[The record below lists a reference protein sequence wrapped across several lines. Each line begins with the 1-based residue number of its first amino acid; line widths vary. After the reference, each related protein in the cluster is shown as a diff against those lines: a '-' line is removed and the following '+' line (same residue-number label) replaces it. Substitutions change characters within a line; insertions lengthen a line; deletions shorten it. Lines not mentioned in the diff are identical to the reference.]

1 MAVPST
7 PPQDAGHSSQAS
19 RSAVPTRAP
28 DNGEAA
34 HLINLTGGSL
44 VVIGDGDEVRL
55 APLETVELHADRAEA
70 FDDEVIERDPRLDM
84 RDAVPVEAEEK
95 ATAAV
100 GLVSFMGLVAGI
112 AVGVAFGWGWALLA
126 WVVVTTAGVFIS
138 RTVRAVGAGAIAG
151 WLAERALLVLVVA
164 TGFGSALV
172 AAWLGNIGAESPADA
187 FRGVN
192 AVVLFLVGVQA
203 VFLGFA
209 IVFPG
214 LLYFFFERQRAEA
227 LRTRFLLN
235 VFRLD
240 DRLATVPE
248 VEARYGSR
256 MKSLFGEGQS
266 GVLQARRLS
275 PILVCTMVLSVSM
288 VAAFVKLRDPAAA
301 GEGTDAAV
309 GDTLLSVLTPTAE
322 VLPFAFL
329 GAYLYAVNT
338 SLRGYLRGDLR
349 PKAYSQIAG
358 RMLIVVALAALLSAF
373 TSASNATWGQWLVL
387 AAAFFVG
394 LVPNTFI
401 TRMFEVVRQRFT
413 LRADK
418 VGEPQPLTALQGIDL
433 YDRARLEQE
442 GVTNVEALVHGDL
455 IDLMTQTRIPA
466 GRLVD
471 WLDQAVLH
479 LHLPTSGTPA
489 TQATVDDLVARR
501 IRSASHLL
509 EAVGYRLQ
517 PGADGLLEVAPPDA
531 APATGAGLLPAYQHV
546 VEGIAA
552 EPVMRRVMCWKL
564 DRHLADARIDARGR
578 HGDAGA
584 HDASA
589 PTSSVALEQ
598 PPSGASMPAPRTPE
612 APTPS
617 PTPV

>member
-1 MAVPST
+1 MAVPSS
-7 PPQDAGHSSQAS
+7 AGVGQGQRAGAS
-19 RSAVPTRAP
+19 
-28 DNGEAA
+28 EAA
-34 HLINLTGGSL
+34 HLRNLTGGP
-44 VVIGDGDEVRL
+44 VVVQG
-55 APLETVELHADRAEA
+55 T
-70 FDDEVIERDPRLDM
+70 DDEVHLSPLLEVELEAGRVHAFDADVIQRDPRVDM
-84 RDAVPVEAEEK
+84 HSAVPVAAEER

-100 GLVSFMGLVAGI
+100 GLVAFIGLLAGI

-126 WVVVTTAGVFIS
+126 WVAVTTAGVFVS

-151 WLAERALLVLVVA
+151 WLAERALLLLVVVV
-164 TGFGSALV
+164 GFGSALV
-172 AAWLGNIGAESPADA
+172 AAWLGNIGPEAPAAA
-187 FRGVN
+187 FRAET
-192 AVVLFLVGVQA
+192 AVDLFLVLVQA
-203 VFLGFA
+203 LFLGFA

-240 DRLATVPE
+240 DRLATVTD
-248 VEARYGSR
+248 VEARYGAR
-256 MKSLFGEGQS
+256 MRSLFGEGES
-266 GVLQARRLS
+266 GVQQARRLS

-288 VAAFVKLRDPAAA
+288 VAAFVKLRDPSAPN
-301 GEGTDAAV
+301 EGTGAAV

-373 TSASNATWGQWLVL
+373 TSASDAEWGQWLVL
-387 AAAFFVG
+387 SAAFFIG

-401 TRMFEVVRQRFT
+401 TRMFEVVRQRFS
-413 LRADK
+413 LRTGK
-418 VGEPQPLTALQGIDL
+418 VGEQQPLTALQGIDL

-442 GVTNVEALVHGDL
+442 GVSNVEALVHGDL
-455 IDLMTQTRIPA
+455 VDLMTQTRIPA

-479 LHLPTSGTPA
+479 LYLPTADEDAVT
-489 TQATVDDLVARR
+489 TIDDLLERR
-501 IRSASHLL
+501 IRSASQLL
-509 EAVGYRLQ
+509 EAAGYRLE
-517 PGADGLLEVAPPDA
+517 PGDDGMLAVRAPDTP
-531 APATGAGLLPAYQHV
+531 PASAMDLLPAYQHV
-546 VEGIAA
+546 VVGIAA

-564 DRHLADARIDARGR
+564 NDQPALARIVATHRESEPATPD
-578 HGDAGA
+578 D
-584 HDASA
+584 DPA
-589 PTSSVALEQ
+589 PG
-598 PPSGASMPAPRTPE
+598 PSGPVSPESRDVPLPRPASR
-612 APTPS
+612 PS
-617 PTPV
+617 TRV

>member
-1 MAVPST
+1 MAVPSA
-7 PPQDAGHSSQAS
+7 PAGRPAETC
-19 RSAVPTRAP
+19 V
-28 DNGEAA
+28 AA
-34 HLINLTGGSL
+34 HLSNLTGGTVVL
-44 VVIGDGDEVRL
+44 VGDGDEVHL
-55 APLETVELHADRAEA
+55 APLETVELDADRVDA
-70 FDDEVIERDPRLDM
+70 FDDAVIERDPRVSKQ
-84 RDAVPVEAEEK
+84 DAVPVAAEER

-100 GLVSFMGLVAGI
+100 GLVSLLGLVAGI

-151 WLAERALLVLVVA
+151 WLAERALLVLVVV

-192 AVVLFLVGVQA
+192 AVELFLVGVQA
-203 VFLGFA
+203 LFLGFA

-240 DRLATVPE
+240 DRLATVPQ

-288 VAAFVKLRDPAAA
+288 VAAFVKLRDPAQA
-301 GEGTDAAV
+301 GEGTGAAV

-358 RMLIVVALAALLSAF
+358 RMLIVVALAALLSTF
-373 TSASNATWGQWLVL
+373 TSASDAAWGQWVVL

-401 TRMFEVVRQRFT
+401 TRMFEVVRQQFT
-413 LRADK
+413 LRGGK

-479 LHLPTSGTPA
+479 LYLPSSGA
-489 TQATVDDLVARR
+489 SEAEATVDDLMARR
-501 IRSASHLL
+501 IRTASHLL
-509 EAVGYRLQ
+509 EAVGYRVG
-517 PGADGLLEVAPPDA
+517 PANDGLLELEVPTEVPSS
-531 APATGAGLLPAYQHV
+531 GADLLPAYQHV
-546 VEGIAA
+546 VEGVAA

-564 DRHLADARIDARGR
+564 NRRAADVRIDARCVEHPGNAAAER
-578 HGDAGA
+578 GPAQAATHVTDSAGYVP
-584 HDASA
+584 A
-589 PTSSVALEQ
+589 PQ
-598 PPSGASMPAPRTPE
+598 PPAPSAAR
-612 APTPS
+612 A
-617 PTPV
+617 

>member
-1 MAVPST
+1 MAGPPT
-7 PPQDAGHSSQAS
+7 PAG
-19 RSAVPTRAP
+19 RP
-28 DNGEAA
+28 GEKCEAA
-34 HLINLTGGSL
+34 HLTNQTGANVL
-44 VVIGDGDEVRL
+44 VVGAGDDVHL
-55 APLETVELHADRAEA
+55 APLETVELDADRVDA
-70 FDDEVIERDPRLDM
+70 FDDDVIERDPRVSKK
-84 RDAVPVEAEEK
+84 DAVPVQAEER

-172 AAWLGNIGAESPADA
+172 AAWLGNIGATSPAEA
-187 FRGVN
+187 FRGTN
-192 AVVLFLVGVQA
+192 AVELFLVGVQA
-203 VFLGFA
+203 LFLGFA

-240 DRLATVPE
+240 DRLATVPA
-248 VEARYGSR
+248 VEARYGAR
-256 MKSLFGEGQS
+256 MKSLFGEGES

-288 VAAFVKLRDPAAA
+288 VAAFVKLRDPAAT
-301 GEGTDAAV
+301 GEGTEAAL

-373 TSASNATWGQWLVL
+373 TSASDAAWGQWIVL

-401 TRMFEVVRQRFT
+401 TRMFEVVRQQFT
-413 LRADK
+413 LRGGK

-479 LHLPTSGTPA
+479 LHLPSSGA
-489 TQATVDDLVARR
+489 SEAEATVDDLMARR
-501 IRSASHLL
+501 IRTASHLL
-509 EAVGYRLQ
+509 EALGYRLV
-517 PGADGLLEVAPPDA
+517 PGDDGLLEVEAPTEVA
-531 APATGAGLLPAYQHV
+531 ATGADLLPAYQHV
-546 VEGIAA
+546 VEGVAA

-564 DRHLADARIDARGR
+564 NRRPADVRIEAPCVDHQA
-578 HGDAGA
+578 D
-584 HDASA
+584 DSA
-589 PTSSVALEQ
+589 QRSVATAPGEPSQQ
-598 PPSGASMPAPRTPE
+598 PPRATADVPAPRAHQTST
-612 APTPS
+612 AP
-617 PTPV
+617 V